1 LQAEYKILIKTDALI
16 RMITHVLK
24 FGNEA
29 LDENVEVMGLCI
41 GQIDETNNQILLH
54 NIHPVQHGSIG
65 FTREDI
71 ELFNQLNKDYQE
83 KGMKLVGWYT
93 SRPGWGLDFTDI
105 TIQNHKLFQTAKN
118 PQGFIII
125 FDHTLMGKENGFG
138 FEIYS
143 LKDFNISN
151 EIREVSYEIEVPD
164 SLHFFKWV
172 QKFMEDSQKVS
183 PVIIAELKEQNAREL
198 QEIPLPEEDRVE
210 VKVKDY
216 SDQVDI
222 MAGIHNG
229 SLKLSEIIG
238 ETYQNQLNTWV
249 SDMTQGSLKGTE
261 LIRGS
266 LNQLKIAVSDGL
278 KNVQIFFNTTFAEIS
293 GLFKKNIT
301 EYINSR
307 VAGVKEL
314 KNEISTILEEIIEE
328 SKKRID
334 KNIQSNFTLIN
345 EVTKSLRT
353 RFENTTALNSK
364 MTSMVTQLSSIVSE
378 AESEVK
384 NIKSNIDE
392 DIKNNMSK
400 FEVGINKKFEELD
413 TEINPIKEG
422 YSEGRILLEKL
433 QKIITKFRNLT

>member
-1 LQAEYKILIKTDALI
+1 
-16 RMITHVLK
+16 
-24 FGNEA
+24 
-29 LDENVEVMGLCI
+29 
-41 GQIDETNNQILLH
+41 
-54 NIHPVQHGSIG
+54 
-65 FTREDI
+65 
-71 ELFNQLNKDYQE
+71 
-83 KGMKLVGWYT
+83 MKLVGWYT

-105 TIQNHKLFQTAKN
+105 TIQNHKLFQTANN

-345 EVTKSLRT
+345 EATKSLRT

>member
-1 LQAEYKILIKTDALI
+1 MPAEYKVLIKTDALI

-29 LDENVEVMGLCI
+29 LEENSEVMGVCI
-41 GQIDETNNQILLH
+41 GQINEINNQIILH
-54 NIHPVQHGSIG
+54 NIHPIQHGSIG

-83 KGMKLVGWYT
+83 KEMQLVGWYI
-93 SRPGWGLDFTDI
+93 SRPDWGLDFTDI
-105 TIQNHKLFQTAKN
+105 TLQNHKFFQTVKN

-138 FEIYS
+138 FKIYT
-143 LKDFNISN
+143 LKDINISN

-164 SLHFFKWV
+164 SLNFFKWV
-172 QKFMEDSQKVS
+172 QKFMEDSQRVS
-183 PVIIAELKEQNAREL
+183 PVLITELKEQSTRQL
-198 QEIPLPEEDRVE
+198 QEIPLSDEDLVE
-210 VKVKDY
+210 VGMKDY

-222 MAGIHNG
+222 IAGFRNG

-249 SDMTQGSLKGTE
+249 SDMTRGSLKGTE

-307 VAGVKEL
+307 VVGVKEL
-314 KNEISTILEEIIEE
+314 KNEISTILEETIEE
-328 SKKRID
+328 SKKKIEE
-334 KNIQSNFTLIN
+334 NIQGNFTPLN
-345 EVTKSLRT
+345 DATKSIRV

-364 MTSMVTQLSSIVSE
+364 MTSLVTQLSSIVSDME
-378 AESEVK
+378 IEIK
-384 NIKSNIDE
+384 NITGNIGE
-392 DIKNNMSK
+392 HIENNMSK
-400 FEVGINKKFEELD
+400 FELGIKKKFEELN

-422 YSEGRILLEKL
+422 YSEIKILFEKL
-433 QKIITKFRNLT
+433 QKIITNFRNLT